1 MNEVRTKIEWL
12 RRGALLGLA
21 LASFGLAGCADT
33 TVKGNSGAQA
43 TASSDTTS
51 SARSRISKICLL
63 DADKFFGGANNQT
76 RCDCYGD
83 GVSKMLNKDEL
94 SYLATYNEI
103 PSISS
108 SEYDKVKQRCLAGGA
123 APATDKKAADKKPA
137 GKKKANKPAADTPA
151 TETPAADAPKA
162 E

>member
-1 MNEVRTKIEWL
+1 MQGNWTKVEWL
-12 RRGALLGLA
+12 RRGAFLSLA
-21 LASFGLAGCADT
+21 LMSFGLAGCADT

-43 TASSDTTS
+43 NASTDTPS
-51 SARSRISKICLL
+51 SAKTRISKICLL
-63 DADKFFGGANNQT
+63 DADHFFGGANNQT

-83 GVSKMLNKDEL
+83 GVSKMLNKEEL

-108 SEYDKVKQRCLAGGA
+108 KEYDKVKQRCLAGGV
-123 APATDKKAADKKPA
+123 APAPDKKPA
-137 GKKKANKPAADTPA
+137 GKKKADKTA
-151 TETPAADAPKA
+151 ETPKA

>member
-1 MNEVRTKIEWL
+1 MKTNRTKAEFF

-21 LASFGLAGCADT
+21 LAACTLAGCADT
-33 TVKGNSGAQA
+33 TVKGNSGANA
-43 TASSDTTS
+43 SASSDTPS
-51 SARSRISKICLL
+51 SAKSRISKICLL
-63 DADKFFGGANNQT
+63 DADKFFGGANNQA

-123 APATDKKAADKKPA
+123 PAPDKKTAP
-137 GKKKANKPAADTPA
+137 KKKADKPKADK
-151 TETPAADAPKA
+151 PAADAPKA